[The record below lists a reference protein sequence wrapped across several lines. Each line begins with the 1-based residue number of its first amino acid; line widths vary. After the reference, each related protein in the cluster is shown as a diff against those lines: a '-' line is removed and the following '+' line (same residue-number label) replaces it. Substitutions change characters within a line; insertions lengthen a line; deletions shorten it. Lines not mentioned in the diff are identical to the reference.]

1 MIKSL
6 IISKPAKMREESV
19 KAPERKWTTGE
30 LSYGGLRITFFNVD
44 YENFTH
50 KIVLHKWT

>member
-6 IISKPAKMREESV
+6 IISKPAKMREELV

-30 LSYGGLRITFFNVD
+30 LNYGGLKIFFKVD
-44 YENFTH
+44 YENFTP
-50 KIVLHKWT
+50 KIVLH